1 MEITMR
7 SDIDI
12 KRDVETELRWDPQVD
27 ATDIGVSVKDGVV
40 ALTGFVMSSGAKL
53 EAERAAKKV
62 TGVVGL
68 ANDLE
73 VRLPS
78 IDQGPDPDIARDITT
93 AMKAELPV
101 GSQHLRALV
110 ADGVV
115 TLEGEV
121 EWNYQKDWAGRI
133 ARRARGVRSVLNQI
147 QIKPHVPATA
157 VKEKIEKALKR
168 NAEVEARNI
177 SVDVTGG
184 EVTLTGKVR
193 SWAEREEAERA
204 AWLAPG
210 VTRVINR
217 LAIAALA
224 PA

>member
-1 MEITMR
+1 MR

-27 ATDIGVSVKDGVV
+27 PTDIGVSVKDGVV
-40 ALTGFVMSSGAKL
+40 ALTGFTKSYGAKF

-62 TGVVGL
+62 NGVIGL
-68 ANDLE
+68 ANDIE

-78 IDQGPDPDIARDITT
+78 IDQRPDPDIARDVTA

-157 VKEKIEKALKR
+157 VKEKIEEALKR

-177 SVDVTGG
+177 SVAVSGS

-193 SWAEREEAERA
+193 SWAERQEAERA

-210 VTRVINR
+210 VTGVTNR
-217 LAIAALA
+217 LAIGALA

>member
-1 MEITMR
+1 MR

-12 KRDVETELRWDPQVD
+12 KRDVEAELRWDPQID
-27 ATDIGVSVKDGVV
+27 PTDIGVSVKDGVV
-40 ALTGFVMSSGAKL
+40 ALTGFTKSYGAMF

-62 TGVVGL
+62 NGVVGL
-68 ANDLE
+68 ANDIE
-73 VRLPS
+73 VRVPS
-78 IDQGPDPDIARDITT
+78 IDQRPDPDIARDVTA

-101 GSQHLRALV
+101 GSQRLRALV

-115 TLEGEV
+115 TLEGEA
-121 EWNYQKDWAGRI
+121 EWNYQKEWAGRI

-157 VKEKIEKALKR
+157 VKEKIEEALKR

-177 SVDVTGG
+177 SVEVSGS

-193 SWAEREEAERA
+193 SWAERQEAERA

-210 VTRVINR
+210 VTRVTNR
-217 LAIAALA
+217 LAIGVLT

>member
-40 ALTGFVMSSGAKL
+40 ALTGFTMSYGAKL

-62 TGVVGL
+62 NGVVGL

-78 IDQGPDPDIARDITT
+78 VDQWPDPDIARDVT
-93 AMKAELPV
+93 AAIKTELPV

-147 QIKPHVPATA
+147 QVKPSVPATA
-157 VKEKIEKALKR
+157 VKEKIEEALKR

-177 SVDVTGG
+177 SVAVSGS

-193 SWAEREEAERA
+193 SWAERQEAERA

-210 VTRVINR
+210 VTRVINQ
-217 LAIAALA
+217 LVIGVLT